1 MTILAWQR
9 GGGHGGVA
17 AVLLHDWASDG
28 ITDWQEHGWVAA
40 LERAGIPAFVP
51 DLPGHAESADVL
63 IPPDAEPA
71 AWTAGAV
78 VNDLERL
85 RVDRFFVVG
94 HRIGGLVGGH
104 LAVRLPDRV
113 PRLVLVGCD
122 DQPLIPR
129 AADVATALRDTA
141 SALWD
146 PEASEAVSRARR
158 DRRHYLPTLAQWA
171 ESATWPAAPRL
182 GAMRTP
188 VLLAVGRDDPRRERA
203 PRLAALF
210 HDGHLITAPGD
221 DGALASTELV
231 TSVITFLEQADD
243 A

>member
-9 GGGHGGVA
+9 GGGQGGVA
-17 AVLLHDWASDG
+17 AVLLHDWASDSV
-28 ITDWQEHGWVAA
+28 TDWQETGWITA

-51 DLPGHAESADVL
+51 DLPGHGESADVL
-63 IPPDAEPA
+63 IPDTEPA
-71 AWTAGAV
+71 AWTAGAI

-85 RVDRFFVVG
+85 RVDRFCVVG
-94 HRIGGLVGGH
+94 HRVGALVGGH
-104 LAVRLPDRV
+104 LAVRHPDRV

-122 DQPLIPR
+122 DLSLIPR
-129 AADVATALRDTA
+129 AGDVAAALRDTA
-141 SALWD
+141 AALWD
-146 PEASEAVSRARR
+146 PEASEAVSRARA
-158 DRRHYLPTLAQWA
+158 DRRHYLPTLAHWA
-171 ESATWPAAPRL
+171 GAAAWPAAPRL

-203 PRLAALF
+203 PRLAQLF

-221 DGALASTELV
+221 GGALASTELI
-231 TSVITFLEQADD
+231 TAVIAFLKQADD